1 MIVKPCLLIQLF
13 TECVTPGRAICGGP
27 CTNFYSG
34 GCHLWWIATDGNVTL
49 VVVTGQVSGGL
60 SDQVRLTRGQVWDD
74 EACTHSKQA
83 PSSRCAQRTTALQRC
98 QTLNGSE
105 LLELYSALC

>member
-1 MIVKPCLLIQLF
+1 MIVKPCLLIQLV

-74 EACTHSKQA
+74 EACTLQASKHPRRDARNA
-83 PSSRCAQRTTALQRC
+83 P
-98 QTLNGSE
+98 
-105 LLELYSALC
+105 LCCKGAKR